1 MQLIFSPHLT
11 YLELRKVYT
20 GEHTVM
26 MEMKQHVP
34 NVLNVLASISSPAIK
49 GDCEKQIPPLC
60 TSYGILMNCRWK
72 ELGLIQKVN
81 GIILGVGGATE
92 KVLYCQ

>member
-1 MQLIFSPHLT
+1 
-11 YLELRKVYT
+11 
-20 GEHTVM
+20 M

-34 NVLNVLASISSPAIK
+34 DVLDVLLSISSPAIK
-49 GDCEKQIPPLC
+49 GDGEKQIPPLC
-60 TSYGILMNCRWK
+60 MSYGTLMNSRWK
-72 ELGLIQKVN
+72 ELSLIQKVN